1 MVSTGPALRTTSGV
15 TISGQAPCSALVA
28 SVKRAIA
35 GEVDVAIVIVVIDPG
50 GETSAELAD
59 EGAGGLVERRAHAVG
74 GEGDVDDGDA
84 AAQLARVGQ
93 IARRGEHDLGERSR
107 ARHGGLI

>member
-1 MVSTGPALRTTSGV
+1 M
-15 TISGQAPCSALVA
+15 TISGQAPCCGLGGEREARV
-28 SVKRAIA
+28 A

-50 GETSAELAD
+50 GQAPAELAD

-84 AAQLARVGQ
+84 PAQLARVGQ
-93 IARRGEHDLGERSR
+93 LARRGEDDLGERAATR
-107 ARHGGLI
+107 DMRVI